1 MLKFAKSLASKILP
15 VILTLSL
22 NSVSCSAPHS
32 NLSSESS
39 PSQRTQQQSKLEQT
53 IREESQLKS
62 WQREYLAERKISFDK
77 IKPYLSEGF
86 SFVDSGIFLMNN
98 TDIDKIKPYKKLN
111 IEPWNIVILA
121 RENIPPE
128 IAKTFLERGYDAND
142 LQYLVLAKIPPAEA
156 DIYKNQKFKG
166 YEIAELIKN
175 KVPIQTAKHL
185 QEIGYTGLDIPWL
198 VKYDLEPKQTL
209 KYKQTGINRYGW
221 AAALKNNLKPEDIE
235 KYKGKG
241 FTPDEAS
248 FLLIYKVP
256 LEFAL
261 SRKTEFE
268 VLDICG
274 LYPSALRNSK
284 ISPKTTEQI
293 YKNNIFYSDFNKLEI
308 NDSQSTSQISV
319 PKDLALFLIQ
329 PINSPE
335 IKDKE
340 KFSHLVLEEAEK
352 LKYSQENIKT
362 LSPKAAIKLA
372 VDITTRR
379 ITYFDVDRDKDFIA
393 KHGRSLG
400 SDKYFE
406 IGLGDCDKY
415 QKITQ
420 AVFDILRE
428 INPGLQNVYLTS
440 SRLGG
445 KRDILHAWNT
455 VLYLRD
461 DKIYCSQID
470 PTFYDSTK
478 KLEAESFHLDKENF
492 RENFYKSLITKKS
505 SK

>member
-1 MLKFAKSLASKILP
+1 MLKFAKSLASKLLP
-15 VILTLSL
+15 VILSLSL
-22 NSVSCSAPHS
+22 GSVSCSNISS
-32 NLSSESS
+32 NPPLVSSS
-39 PSQRTQQQSKLEQT
+39 SQRTQKQSKLEQ
-53 IREESQLKS
+53 IISKESQLKS
-62 WQREYLAERKISFDK
+62 WQREYLAERKISFEK

-86 SFVDSGIFLMNN
+86 SFTDSSIFLMNN
-98 TDIDKIKPYKKLN
+98 MNIDKIKPYKQLN
-111 IEPWNIVILA
+111 IEPWNIIVLA

-128 IAKTFLERGYDAND
+128 IAKTFLERGYDAD
-142 LQYLVLAKIPPAEA
+142 DTQYLVHSKIPLIEA
-156 DIYKNQKFKG
+156 DPYKNQKFKG

-175 KVPIQTAKHL
+175 KVSIQTAKHL
-185 QEIGYTGLDIPWL
+185 QEIGYSGLDIPWL
-198 VKYDLEPKQTL
+198 VKYNLEPKQTL

-261 SRKTEFE
+261 SKKTEFD
-268 VLDICG
+268 VLDICA

-293 YKNNIFYSDFNKLEI
+293 YQDNIFYSDFNKLQI
-308 NDSQSTSQISV
+308 NDSSSTLQISV

-352 LKYSQENIKT
+352 LKYSQEKIKT
-362 LSPKAAIKLA
+362 LSPKSAIKLA
-372 VDITTRR
+372 VDITSRR
-379 ITYFDVDRDKDFIA
+379 ISYFDVDRDKDFIV
-393 KHGRSLG
+393 KHGEHLS

-420 AVFDILRE
+420 AVFDIFRE

-445 KRDILHAWNT
+445 KTDIQHAWNT
-455 VLYLRD
+455 VVYLNTDR
-461 DKIYCSQID
+461 IYYSQID

-478 KLEAESFHLDKENF
+478 KLEAGSFHLDKANF
-492 RENFYKSLITKKS
+492 RENFYKSITKEKV